1 MFKRFLPALF
11 LFLILTST
19 TFVFYLS
26 DINKYGPTWDE
37 LIFHRETGKRYYN
50 FLKTKDLAPI
60 MNYGE
65 SSWFPPIAPTL
76 GHFFVESSYIEKFFP
91 DANDRFHIAGIIFGS
106 LTVGIVFLISFIL
119 TGSYLSGIFASV
131 LLAFQTQFITFSHN
145 NIRDAGLAFFYSIT
159 ILSFLIT
166 AYTGKYTAGFLICGF
181 LTGLATATKQNGA
194 FLVFIG
200 TVYFLNLRST
210 GFIKKTAGIIYYIF
224 IAIWTFILFWPYFW
238 VNTINHFQQAWHFL
252 TDPKIIAGNT
262 VFFDKE
268 YSSMKSIPVF
278 YPFIMLFL
286 LHTPLLSLTAFSG
299 LLKTFIDFLKGK
311 KSGIIFLWIFL
322 PLARFFIKTSSIS
335 YDQIRHFFEVV
346 PAIPVLAVLF
356 VHFLVKRISFK
367 SLAVKKAAYI
377 AGTGWLLI
385 TTFYN
390 IYLVFI
396 YRPYGTAYFNML
408 AGPPDYVNHAFD
420 VEYYGN
426 VYRAAAGYLRSNYP
440 KTVRYYTA
448 GLGAHILVQNGL
460 QNPMTDDIGND
471 FEYVIFMNKQAW
483 LRSNSYAMWL
493 LKNKKPI
500 FTIERGG
507 KILFYQF
514 LPYKDEYLK
523 AGG

>member
-11 LFLILTST
+11 LFLILTSA

-210 GFIKKTAGIIYYIF
+210 GFIKKTAGIIY
-224 IAIWTFILFWPYFW
+224 
-238 VNTINHFQQAWHFL
+238 
-252 TDPKIIAGNT
+252 
-262 VFFDKE
+262 
-268 YSSMKSIPVF
+268 
-278 YPFIMLFL
+278 
-286 LHTPLLSLTAFSG
+286 
-299 LLKTFIDFLKGK
+299 
-311 KSGIIFLWIFL
+311 
-322 PLARFFIKTSSIS
+322 
-335 YDQIRHFFEVV
+335 
-346 PAIPVLAVLF
+346 
-356 VHFLVKRISFK
+356 
-367 SLAVKKAAYI
+367 
-377 AGTGWLLI
+377 
-385 TTFYN
+385 
-390 IYLVFI
+390 
-396 YRPYGTAYFNML
+396 
-408 AGPPDYVNHAFD
+408 
-420 VEYYGN
+420 
-426 VYRAAAGYLRSNYP
+426 
-440 KTVRYYTA
+440 
-448 GLGAHILVQNGL
+448 
-460 QNPMTDDIGND
+460 
-471 FEYVIFMNKQAW
+471 
-483 LRSNSYAMWL
+483 
-493 LKNKKPI
+493 
-500 FTIERGG
+500 
-507 KILFYQF
+507 
-514 LPYKDEYLK
+514 
-523 AGG
+523 